1 MKYYTN
7 ETERVFAFDDGE
19 IAPEGYTEI
28 TEEQADKLIA
38 KEKAREAIEDAKKV
52 PFTVSRFQLMS
63 ALSLHRGPDGRP
75 LYEIIEDYLEEELE
89 ETEASIL
96 IQTAWSTLPEFTRD
110 SKLVSMIQEALK
122 LSDNFIDDIFRKA
135 GKLQI

>member
-7 ETERVFAFDDGE
+7 KTERVFAFDDSE

-38 KEKAREAIEDAKKV
+38 KEQAREAIEDAKKV

-63 ALSLHRGPDGRP
+63 ALSLYQGPDGRP

-110 SKLVSMIQEALK
+110 SKLVSMIQQALK